1 MMPEAPVRFSTMN
14 CCFSE
19 SVSLAANRR
28 ASGSTEPPGGYGE
41 TNFTTLVGQSWE
53 KTGKE
58 RLARR
63 RTLKTH
69 IPSSFELQHLPR
81 IVRRGDDEA
90 ELFQY
95 AARLAHLLGVRFREL
110 SSPEPEAVLEA
121 DAHVAAHHR
130 AHRGDEHL
138 VAPCAEH
145 GPQVLVAE
153 QAIGGALHVQHV
165 FGMRA
170 DAAAD
175 AEHRLDEQRRLEEPA
190 VDEVRR
196 DIEVPDVVALD

>member
-14 CCFSE
+14 CCLSE
-19 SVSLAANRR
+19 SVSLAAKSR

-41 TNFTTLVGQSWE
+41 TNLTGLSGQFWE

-58 RLARR
+58 
-63 RTLKTH
+63 KTIERHKTKNLEAH
-69 IPSSFELQHLPR
+69 ISSSFQLQHLAR
-81 IVRRGDDEA
+81 LVGRRDGKT
-90 ELFQY
+90 ELFY
-95 AARLAHLLGVRFREL
+95 EAARLRHLLRVGFRQL
-110 SSPEPEAVLEA
+110 AAAHPQAVLQPH
-121 DAHVAAHHR
+121 AHVAAHHR

-145 GPQVLVAE
+145 RPVVRVAE
-153 QAIGGALHVQHV
+153 QAIGGALHVHHV

-175 AEHRLDEQRRLEEPA
+175 AEHRLDEERR
-190 VDEVRR
+190 R
-196 DIEVPDVVALD
+196 